1 MSRKIQITL
10 PDDLAADLKREA
22 AELGI
27 PLAEFIRQTM
37 KERLRRSIPDRTD
50 NPLASITGLVDSDER
65 DLAARVDEILYR

>member
-10 PDDLAADLKREA
+10 PDDLVADLKREA
-22 AELGI
+22 ARLGI

-37 KERLRRSIPDRTD
+37 KECLRKRKRDA

-65 DLAARVDEILYR
+65 DLASRVDEVLYR